1 MNSELLAIYFLW
13 KRELIRFFRSKSR
26 VIGSMGMPVFFL
38 FMLGFGLGG
47 LVSLDGGERYLD
59 FIAPGMLGMVLLFGS
74 IFSGIIVLM
83 DKQFGFLK
91 ETLVAPVRRES
102 IVLGKALGG
111 ATTAVVQGILMLGV
125 MALMG
130 VTIPLSSIPALL
142 FVMFIISI
150 AFVSLGIAIA
160 SFMEDMHGFQLI
172 VNFLI
177 FPMFLLSGAIFPL
190 DKTPEFVQYLSY
202 IDPLTFGVDALRSI
216 FLGSS
221 QFPFMLDLGV
231 LLGFLALTTVVA
243 AYLFRKIES

>member
-1 MNSELLAIYFLW
+1 MNSEIAAIYFLW

-26 VIGSMGMPVFFL
+26 VIGSMGMPIFFL

-47 LVSLDGGERYLD
+47 MVSLDGGERYLD

-74 IFSGIIVLM
+74 VFSGIIVLM

-111 ATTAVVQGILMLGV
+111 ATTAVVQGILMLIV

-130 VTIPLSSIPALL
+130 VAIPLSSLPALI
-142 FVMFIISI
+142 FVMFLISI

-190 DKTPEFVQYLSY
+190 NEVPEVVQYLSY
-202 IDPLTFGVDALRSI
+202 LDPLTYGVDALRAV
-216 FLGSS
+216 FLGTST
-221 QFPFMLDLGV
+221 FPFLLDLGF
-231 LLGFLALTTVVA
+231 LLAFLVLTTVVA
-243 AYLFRKIES
+243 AYLFRRIES